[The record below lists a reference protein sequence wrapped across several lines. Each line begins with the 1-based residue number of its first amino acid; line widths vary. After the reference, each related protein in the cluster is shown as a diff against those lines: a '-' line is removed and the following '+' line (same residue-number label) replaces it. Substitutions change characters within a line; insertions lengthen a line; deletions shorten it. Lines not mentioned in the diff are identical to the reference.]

1 MSKLTSVFF
10 RSFNFCSQE
19 KALHSSLAWG
29 VWTFKPARA
38 WKGFAVLF
46 KGTHQKYQEL
56 YELLGHDLW
65 LFKERKTKWDRIKLK
80 KKIKKSNKS
89 LPCLLCTWKLCLFLQ
104 SYFKSSNF
112 WRFPQLQQN
121 WHSPFCSLW
130 KPCGPSHIFSEVL
143 WSLFVLQ
150 SIFPCGAPTFP
161 PHTQHLKLFVPSLE
175 QRSEPLFNKDMPD
188 TAKAGN
194 LFPFFLRISVFSP
207 HALQAFPHR
216 CPGSFYLIKMHMQ
229 QREISKV
236 RRSYMVWNV
245 ILKWFFLPVDYRG
258 RHR

>member
-29 VWTFKPARA
+29 AWTFKPARA

-80 KKIKKSNKS
+80 KIKKKSNKS

-150 SIFPCGAPTFP
+150 SIFPCGAPHLPTPHSTSEVICSLSGTEIRTFVQQGHAWHCKSWQSVP
-161 PHTQHLKLFVPSLE
+161 IFSQDLCLLTSCSTSFPTQMSRFILPNQNAHA
-175 QRSEPLFNKDMPD
+175 
-188 TAKAGN
+188 AKRD
-194 LFPFFLRISVFSP
+194 FQS
-207 HALQAFPHR
+207 
-216 CPGSFYLIKMHMQ
+216 
-229 QREISKV
+229 
-236 RRSYMVWNV
+236 
-245 ILKWFFLPVDYRG
+245 
-258 RHR
+258 